1 MDCSRS
7 SRSASG
13 QINLRCLASS
23 CACSSRFQRTSRT
36 SMDFWPSGESIHS
49 KSPSRKGLSAKILSC
64 GCSRRCLPMRSSN
77 RSGPSRPVLCW
88 RGGASSGISI
98 VPSRRRNTC
107 RLRFPQRGSSRRIRI
122 MSPNML
128 NELVIYGAYWVTRPN
143 LNHGCTHAGSGAATI
158 AVGYLVECNPSAA
171 AGLLAPAHLHV
182 VTAVAGLTVRVEL
195 LGVTSIVR
203 ALNLRPGLYT
213 KLLDHFHSSGV
224 KLDRLSALWAQAV
237 LQLFPGLVSVN
248 GRLVLVGDGIKAPK
262 RGKKMPA
269 VKLLHQQ
276 SESNTKPEYIM
287 GHSMQAVGLLVRA
300 AKSVFCVPL
309 AVRIHEGLVWSNRDK
324 RTLLDKMLGL
334 IDILALKAP
343 FYFVADA
350 YYAAGKMARGLLKQ
364 GNHLVTRV
372 KSNAVAYAPATPK
385 KGKKTRGRPKTYGK
399 KKKLKSL
406 FDDPKSMQQI
416 ASPVYGERNVTLS
429 YRVCDMLWRPVG
441 LLVRF
446 VAVIHPTRGACI
458 LMCTDT
464 TLCAVDIIRLYGLR
478 FKIECSFKQ
487 AVRQIGSF
495 AYHFWMKDMIPLLY
509 RNGNQY
515 LHRTS
520 EDYRNRVKRKMHAY
534 HAFMQAGVVAQG
546 LLQYLAVVAPK
557 LVWDSFGSWLRTIR
571 PGVPPSEF
579 VVANALRQTLPGF
592 LMGPAKNDS
601 LTKFITDRQDT
612 EKMRIFRLAS

>member
-1 MDCSRS
+1 MPDREQPLSLW
-7 SRSASG
+7 AIWWNAI
-13 QINLRCLASS
+13 QLLRPGFS
-23 CACSSRFQRTSRT
+23 
-36 SMDFWPSGESIHS
+36 
-49 KSPSRKGLSAKILSC
+49 
-64 GCSRRCLPMRSSN
+64 
-77 RSGPSRPVLCW
+77 
-88 RGGASSGISI
+88 
-98 VPSRRRNTC
+98 
-107 RLRFPQRGSSRRIRI
+107 RLRTF
-122 MSPNML
+122 MWF
-128 NELVIYGAYWVTRPN
+128 VI
-143 LNHGCTHAGSGAATI
+143 
-158 AVGYLVECNPSAA
+158 
-171 AGLLAPAHLHV
+171 
-182 VTAVAGLTVRVEL
+182 AVAGLTVRVDL

-203 ALNLRPGLYT
+203 ALNLRPRLYP
-213 KLLDHFHSSGV
+213 KLLDHFHSSGI

-237 LQLFPGLVSVN
+237 LKLFPHLVRVN

-262 RGKKMPA
+262 RGKKMPG

-276 SESNTKPEYIM
+276 SESNTKPEFIM
-287 GHSMQAVGLLVRA
+287 GHSLQAVGLLVHA

-334 IDILALKAP
+334 LDILAIKVP

-350 YYAAGKMARGLLKQ
+350 YYAAGKMVNGLLKQ

-385 KGKKTRGRPKTYGK
+385 KGRKKKGRPRTYGEK
-399 KKKLKSL
+399 TKLKSML
-406 FDDPKSMQQI
+406 KDPKSMQQV
-416 ASPVYGERNVTLS
+416 ASPVYGERGVTIQ
-429 YRVCDMLWRPVG
+429 YRVWDLLWRPVG

-515 LHRTS
+515 LHRKS
-520 EDYRNRVKRKMHAY
+520 ADYRTRVKRKIHAY
-534 HAFMQAGVVAQG
+534 HTFMQAGVVAQG

-557 LVWDSFGSWLRTIR
+557 LVWDSFGAWLRTIR
-571 PGVPPSEF
+571 PGIPPSEF
-579 VVANALRQTLPGF
+579 VVANALRQTLPEF
-592 LMGPAKNDS
+592 LMGTSKSNS
-601 LTKFITDRQDT
+601 LTKFIVDRQDI
-612 EKMRIFRLAS
+612 EEMRILRLVS